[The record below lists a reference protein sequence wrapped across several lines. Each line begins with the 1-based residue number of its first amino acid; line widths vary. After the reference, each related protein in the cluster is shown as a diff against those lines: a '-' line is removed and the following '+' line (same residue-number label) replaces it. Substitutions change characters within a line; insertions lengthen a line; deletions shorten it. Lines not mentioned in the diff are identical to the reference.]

1 MQTMKLSYY
10 QNIKN
15 IRLEQDQSLDENR
28 GKVLRQE
35 RNEIVT
41 KIYKFC
47 YTERHEVN
55 TSTKRGN

>member
-41 KIYKFC
+41 KIYNFVIQKDM
-47 YTERHEVN
+47 
-55 TSTKRGN
+55 K